1 MQFNATLE
9 KSQAQA
15 AAFNSKAVE
24 FAENNTKAAFAF
36 AREALAAKTPET
48 LWSVQQSFVKTQQ
61 EAVKTQF
68 EAFNAFYADWMR
80 ETSAP
85 MADAM
90 KPFMAAF
97 TKAA

>member
-9 KSQAQA
+9 KTQAQA
-15 AAFNSKAVE
+15 VAFNSKAVE
-24 FAENNTKAAFAF
+24 FAEDNTKAAFAF

-48 LWSVQQSFVKTQQ
+48 LWSVQQAFVKSQQ
-61 EAVKTQF
+61 DAIVKQA
-68 EAFNAFYADWMR
+68 EAFNSLYTEWLRD
-80 ETSAP
+80 TSSP

-90 KPFMAAF
+90 KPFMQAF